1 MRLRDRLRLREEG
14 KEDIIVIVECNFT
27 TEKACNKNSKHE
39 EKHPDEDICSQQM
52 HYAVPGKTTQLM
64 HIAQRYLLV
73 GTHETIIPQQK
84 NPIYYLNGFR
94 QTITL

>member
-1 MRLRDRLRLREEG
+1 MQFYHRESLQQKFE
-14 KEDIIVIVECNFT
+14 T
-27 TEKACNKNSKHE
+27 QE

-94 QTITL
+94 QTITLETTTYVSADKSRK